1 MYSSNY
7 YRPGTVFISQPLR
20 HYHYV
25 QINIL
30 NNSSRLAVNFKM
42 YQRFHKIQIIQ
53 LAEVADAW
61 RLWVAFVTVCVQAVT
76 LRVRCRSSSQNETQV
91 SHIIITMSM
100 FTIDCCFVGGQCSV
114 DSWLQLTLHGN
125 QNMTASCVHSLCCML
140 AVSLLQWNELQ
151 EGSTFVQRGAAAC
164 GAAGC
169 CCYVRRPL

>member
-1 MYSSNY
+1 MHSSNY

-53 LAEVADAW
+53 LAEVAW
-61 RLWVAFVTVCVQAVT
+61 PRLWVAFVTVCVQAVT

-151 EGSTFVQRGAAAC
+151 EGATFVQRGAAAC

>member
-53 LAEVADAW
+53 LAEVAW
-61 RLWVAFVTVCVQAVT
+61 PLVSCFCYCVC
-76 LRVRCRSSSQNETQV
+76 
-91 SHIIITMSM
+91 
-100 FTIDCCFVGGQCSV
+100 
-114 DSWLQLTLHGN
+114 
-125 QNMTASCVHSLCCML
+125 ASCYFESAM
-140 AVSLLQWNELQ
+140 
-151 EGSTFVQRGAAAC
+151 
-164 GAAGC
+164 
-169 CCYVRRPL
+169 